1 MLTYSWLQVAVIL
14 AGFVVGMFVII
25 EIRIHQNNKNI
36 EALLDRK
43 DEVIKMILH
52 RMTDEIF
59 DGRELLEARI
69 NILEKH
75 SENE

>member
-1 MLTYSWLQVAVIL
+1 MSLTNTIILVVVI
-14 AGFVVGMFVII
+14 FIGMFVIV
-25 EIRIHQNNKNI
+25 EFRIHQNNKNI